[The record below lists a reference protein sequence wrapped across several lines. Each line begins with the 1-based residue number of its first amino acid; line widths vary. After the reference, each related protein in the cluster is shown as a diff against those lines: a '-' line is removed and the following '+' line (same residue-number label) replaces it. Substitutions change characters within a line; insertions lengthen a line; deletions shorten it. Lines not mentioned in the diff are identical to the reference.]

1 MQLNQIH
8 KKVTKTL
15 CFAFFVSLQLI
26 GSAEASQEMTGCAA
40 IKKQVLNLENAVR
53 AEQSYFA
60 RYEGKKIEG
69 ILYTAFQKS
78 KKNSYLQQLG
88 KLEYNNKSCFT
99 QSQYDQILIQH
110 FWTAPFTINFTG
122 FNTARGLDC
131 KNNPTSRK
139 EIDLGKYQPKGVKR
153 EIECDVPTYLV
164 VDMRNYLFGKSIYSY

>member
-1 MQLNQIH
+1 MSSTQ
-8 KKVTKTL
+8 KKASKSL
-15 CFAFFVSLQLI
+15 CFAILVSLQLI
-26 GSAEASQEMTGCAA
+26 GSAEASQATTSCAA
-40 IKKQVLNLENAVR
+40 VKNQVLKLEKAVR

-69 ILYTAFQKS
+69 VLDAAFQKS
-78 KKNSYLQQLG
+78 VKNSYLQQLG

-99 QSQYDQILIQH
+99 QSQYDQILRQH
-110 FWTAPFTINFTG
+110 FWTAPFTINFTSVSK
-122 FNTARGLDC
+122 ARGLDC

-139 EIDLGKYQPKGVKR
+139 EIDLGKYQPKGVKK